1 MTDLELRIITILQKN
16 MTGISGA
23 EIAKE
28 CGVSVNT
35 ARKYIGNL
43 RYIML
48 ENGLEIVSRTSV
60 GFSLKVK
67 NKEKARIFFR
77 AINDRTGNPL
87 FGKQTSQEYKTNYII
102 RRLLVSKC
110 RVPLEILCDELFYS
124 VSSVRRDLKKI
135 ESYLA
140 DYDLILTLKRGEGY
154 TIEGNEWGKRLCL
167 LAQHKVFVNLDES
180 YKRLEENFSR
190 VFGLG
195 NENVRKKRHAV
206 RNAIY
211 KSSRL
216 AFKMTNL
223 QILTNYIPLIK
234 NRENY
239 AFGIRISDEQSEYI
253 ERSGITEEAERILSA
268 AGREYIR
275 NETEIRTYAMLLLAF
290 RTIPDKSY
298 LTEDEVNFLSSDL
311 RDIKRLLGKRF
322 AETEHINDED
332 ILCCWAGVRSRQAFH
347 LTPDDE
353 DSREFEMPNPIVK
366 KICVELS
373 GFFED
378 KYDQKFSIRQF
389 TDIYYCIL
397 RILYE
402 IYKKTIKCRVLV
414 LSRYGIRHAE
424 FCVDLIKS
432 EYGSFISEIRAAE
445 YTEVCGKKNEE
456 YDILVHNLKSD
467 LLDGLINKDKT
478 ELVYIDDSLTKNW
491 DLKEFSKLLESR
503 KELEKIKFTG

>member
-60 GFSLKVK
+60 VFSLKVK
-67 NKEKARIFFR
+67 NKEKAGIFFR

-154 TIEGNEWGKRLCL
+154 TIEGNEWGKRLC
-167 LAQHKVFVNLDES
+167 
-180 YKRLEENFSR
+180 
-190 VFGLG
+190 
-195 NENVRKKRHAV
+195 
-206 RNAIY
+206 
-211 KSSRL
+211 
-216 AFKMTNL
+216 
-223 QILTNYIPLIK
+223 
-234 NRENY
+234 
-239 AFGIRISDEQSEYI
+239 
-253 ERSGITEEAERILSA
+253 
-268 AGREYIR
+268 
-275 NETEIRTYAMLLLAF
+275 LLAF

-402 IYKKTIKCRVLV
+402 IYKNTIKCRVLV

-478 ELVYIDDSLTKNW
+478 ELVYIDDSLTKKW

-503 KELEKIKFTG
+503 KELEKIKFIG